1 MKRIR
6 KVLPRLLFVFLLGS
20 MLLVCVYFRVPC
32 LFRRVTGLICP
43 GCGLSRAWLCAF
55 RLNFVDAFHFHP
67 LFWSV
72 PILVLCGFFGGKSVR
87 IVGWNG
93 WILVFLLIVWAVVY
107 AIRLVSFLQGN
118 LSI

>member
-1 MKRIR
+1 MKKIR

-32 LFRRVTGLICP
+32 LFRRVTGVICP

-72 PILVLCGFFGGKSVR
+72 PILVLCVIFDGKLFHGIR
-87 IVGWNG
+87 WNHG
-93 WILVFLLIVWAVVY
+93 ILVVMLIVWLVVY
-107 AIRLVSFLQGN
+107 IIRLVSFLQGN